1 MDSDGLRTVLLG
13 DDHRLSHDGVGGE
26 NRDLRLIDD
35 RTGKQS
41 AERSGVRDREGS
53 SGEFIG
59 SETLRPCSLRD
70 VAYRM
75 RELVQVEEFGASNY
89 GDDET
94 LVVDVDRNPE
104 IYVEMND
111 EFIVTNRR
119 VESRKVA
126 KRFDGRNRVEG
137 QVTQTEALSLLN
149 APPSRARTSS
159 TCS

>member
-1 MDSDGLRTVLLG
+1 MTAPVSKVPNGPGFEIVKVPPA
-13 DDHRLSHDGVGGE
+13 S
-26 NRDLRLIDD
+26 
-35 RTGKQS
+35 
-41 AERSGVRDREGS
+41 
-53 SGEFIG
+53 FIG

-137 QVTQTEALSLLN
+137 
-149 APPSRARTSS
+149 R
-159 TCS
+159 

>member
-1 MDSDGLRTVLLG
+1 
-13 DDHRLSHDGVGGE
+13 
-26 NRDLRLIDD
+26 
-35 RTGKQS
+35 
-41 AERSGVRDREGS
+41 
-53 SGEFIG
+53 
-59 SETLRPCSLRD
+59 
-70 VAYRM
+70 M

-137 QVTQTEALSLLN
+137 
-149 APPSRARTSS
+149 R
-159 TCS
+159 